1 MTRSLEV
8 HWLGV
13 AASGVL
19 ALWLAGSGAPAFAQ
33 GSGTDIPLIVLVDD
47 GEEHALSRRGGI
59 VQEAL
64 DELRDQ
70 LSRYGYDVKTEEIL
84 AANFDWDLSG
94 RLDTTELL
102 RIAYAAKESGRPELD
117 TRAVVIFSVHGITKD
132 QGFAT
137 NVELTLRGSIYDAE
151 AQRQLSRFGPLSRSS
166 TAPAN
171 CAESCVEQVGRPIAN
186 ELAAIAGDEARKELA
201 QLTKQPRAGASGS
214 SSAGQTT
221 AAYEDGLTTIFAIR
235 FENFTT
241 NEMFEVIEVMEQEF
255 PGFVRSR
262 DIEGTPVRATY
273 GYISRAPSSKIYRW
287 INILLMDMG
296 LDPDS
301 RVQVVKRGT
310 EITLKKLGGDEPGGS
325 APQGARFE

>member
-1 MTRSLEV
+1 MR
-8 HWLGV
+8 WLGG

-19 ALWLAGSGAPAFAQ
+19 ALCLTGSGAPARAQ
-33 GSGTDIPLIVLVDD
+33 GSGTDIPLIVLVND
-47 GEEHALSRRGGI
+47 GDEHALRRSGGV

-64 DELRDQ
+64 EELRDQ

-84 AANFDWDLSG
+84 AASFDWDLSE

-102 RIAYAAKESGRPELD
+102 RMAYAAKESGRPELD
-117 TRAVVIFSVHGITKD
+117 ARAVVIFSVDGVTLD

-137 NVELTLRGSIYDAE
+137 NVNLTMRGSIYDAD
-151 AQRQLSRFGPLSRSS
+151 AQRQLSRFGPLTGSS

-171 CAESCVEQVGRPIAN
+171 CASSCFDEVGRPIAN
-186 ELAAIAGDEARKELA
+186 ELAAIVGDEARKELA
-201 QLTKQPRAGASGS
+201 RLTKQSPADMAAES
-214 SSAGQTT
+214 SSPGQ
-221 AAYEDGLTTIFAIR
+221 AAPTYESGLTTIYAIR

-241 NEMFEVIEVMEQEF
+241 NEMFEVIEVMEHEF

-273 GYISRAPSSKIYRW
+273 GYISRAPSSKVYRW

-301 RVQVVKRGT
+301 RVQVMKRGT
-310 EITLKKLGGDEPGGS
+310 EITLKKLGGDEPGGK
-325 APQGARFE
+325 GARGSRFE